1 MKSLHP
7 RSSLALDQGEKSFG
21 WRASGSE
28 NEALA
33 FLLAMPTFDR

>member
-1 MKSLHP
+1 MKSFHG

-21 WRASGSE
+21 CRVRGSE

-33 FLLAMPTFDR
+33 LRLVDPDL